1 MKKRRRALV
10 VLPLLWA
17 GWPALAQPAGAQTP
31 PRAGSVSIMRSAEV
45 KAGMQG
51 VAWTVF
57 QGTEPEA
64 VPVEIIGPWK
74 NAWGPGQD
82 VILAK
87 LGGKAARTN
96 VAGGMSGS
104 PVYIE
109 GKLIGA
115 IALRISVFSPD
126 AICGITP
133 IEHMLE
139 IDAMDQSRPAQSR
152 HPQSASVVQGLDI
165 PRDFLQMAG
174 ASPRL
179 VPIETPLSLSGFHE
193 ETLRQFR
200 PVFEQMGLAAVQG
213 GAAGNAGPPVPA
225 PGWEKALQPGEAIA
239 GVLVSGDMNITGLGT
254 VTYNDGKRVLG
265 FGHSF
270 FNLGPLSMPMSK
282 GEVLMVLSSQF
293 QPNKFANATEI
304 VGALRQDRHSG
315 ILGELGA
322 EAETIPVSLKVK
334 TYGTNG
340 GAPREKQFKYHVF
353 SHPRWTPFLM
363 MLTTFNTLQ
372 GINDGSADEATLRLR
387 GKVKLEGAQD
397 LDVQTM
403 VASGDA
409 PMPAPMQLAA
419 WWSEKFNR
427 LYGNLDPLPRLKEVD
442 AVLEVIPEK
451 RTLSVDSA
459 WLDNSEVEAGS
470 ELSGL
475 VFLRP
480 WRGEPISRTFRVKLP
495 AGLPAGEHRLLLSDS
510 LMLNRTQMMAG
521 AGRKMGLPQTVSLIN
536 QERPNNMLY
545 ISIVETRPT
554 VYDNDKVLSGVPPSV
569 LNVLQAG
576 RTTRPLPATME
587 TARVEE
593 RLPFDELVDG
603 SVSLRFR
610 VK

>member
-1 MKKRRRALV
+1 MK
-10 VLPLLWA
+10 LPRHA
-17 GWPALAQPAGAQTP
+17 PAVAFSYSLFATFVLAQQAGITP
-31 PRAGSVSIMRSAEV
+31 PKAGPVSILRSDEV

-57 QGTEPEA
+57 QGTEPEPI
-64 VPVEIIGPWK
+64 PVEIIGPWK

-104 PVYIE
+104 PVYID
-109 GKLIGA
+109 GKLVGA
-115 IALRISVFSPD
+115 IALRISIFSPD

-139 IDAMDQSRPAQSR
+139 ISTMDNSRPANAR
-152 HPQSASVVQGLDI
+152 NPQSAALAPSLEV
-165 PRDFLQMAG
+165 PRDFLSYAG

-200 PVFEQMGLAAVQG
+200 PMFEQMGLAAVQG
-213 GAAGNAGPPVPA
+213 GAAGNAGSPVPA
-225 PGWEKALQPGEAIA
+225 KDWQHALQPGDAIA
-239 GVLVSGDMNITGLGT
+239 GVLVSGDLNITGLGT

-270 FNLGPLSMPMSK
+270 FNLGPVSMPMSK

-322 EAETIPVSLKVK
+322 TAQTIPVSLKVR
-334 TYGTNG
+334 TYDG
-340 GAPREKQFKYHVF
+340 GVQPHEKKFDFHVF
-353 SHPRWTPFLM
+353 SHARWTPFLM
-363 MLTTFNTLQ
+363 LLTTFNTLQ
-372 GINDGSADEATLRLR
+372 GLNDGSTDEATFVLR
-387 GKVKLEGAQD
+387 GKVKVDGAQD
-397 LDVQTM
+397 LDVSTM

-409 PMPAPMQLAA
+409 PLPAPMQLAA

-427 LYGNLDPLPRLKEVD
+427 LYGSLDPLPKVKAVE

-451 RTLSVDSA
+451 RTLAVESA
-459 WLDNSEVEAGS
+459 WLDSSEVEPGG
-470 ELSGL
+470 ELSGR

-480 WRGEPISRTFRVKLP
+480 WRGERISRTFKIKVP
-495 AGLPAGEHRLLLSDS
+495 TGLPRGNHRLLLSDNDT
-510 LMLNRTQMMAG
+510 LNRGQMMASLN
-521 AGRKMGLPQTVSLIN
+521 RKLDLPQTVSLIN
-536 QERPNNMLY
+536 QERSNNSLY
-545 ISIVETRPT
+545 ISVVETRPT
-554 VYDNDKVLSGVPPSV
+554 VYENDKVLSGVPPSV

-576 RTTRPLPATME
+576 RATRPLPATLE

-593 RLPFDELVDG
+593 RLPFDQVVDG
-603 SVSLRFR
+603 SVSLRFQ